1 MLKLKKRIRF
11 WLLICLAFS
20 MVIFAAPA
28 QANQVTIDLGGMG
41 ASVEDIAN
49 RELTVWK
56 VSDRVLAKDGW
67 QALVKELEA
76 KDTAALNAAYQS
88 FTYTTDASGQVRQD
102 FAKGSY
108 YVRVTE
114 KKGSVNIYPFLFVSD
129 KAQKVYPKSH
139 HDTPPGNVELLKISN
154 DKVPLAGAV
163 FKLYRLDGGELITIK
178 SSGNSSEFVTDADGK
193 IYREKL
199 LAGDYLFEEI
209 RAPEHYRIKNAKTY
223 FTVVDGRTTRV
234 EVVNYKDEEGGKR
247 FKKVSSD
254 KKKPLAGAKFVVT
267 KKTAD
272 GYERI
277 KQNGKDLILES
288 GEDGYFMAD
297 NLPYGTYFL
306 WETQAPQGYA
316 TLSGAISFVVDG
328 QSLEKDLVIEN
339 KPVETVP
346 PKTTPPG
353 SPTKPPSSWTP
364 SKHVVIPRTGDI
376 SLLLLALAGCM
387 SALAGRR
394 LIRDNK
400 KR

>member
-1 MLKLKKRIRF
+1 M
-11 WLLICLAFS
+11 
-20 MVIFAAPA
+20 
-28 QANQVTIDLGGMG
+28 
-41 ASVEDIAN
+41 
-49 RELTVWK
+49 
-56 VSDRVLAKDGW
+56 
-67 QALVKELEA
+67 
-76 KDTAALNAAYQS
+76 
-88 FTYTTDASGQVRQD
+88 
-102 FAKGSY
+102 
-108 YVRVTE
+108 
-114 KKGSVNIYPFLFVSD
+114 
-129 KAQKVYPKSH
+129 
-139 HDTPPGNVELLKISN
+139 
-154 DKVPLAGAV
+154 
-163 FKLYRLDGGELITIK
+163 
-178 SSGNSSEFVTDADGK
+178 
-193 IYREKL
+193 
-199 LAGDYLFEEI
+199 
-209 RAPEHYRIKNAKTY
+209 
-223 FTVVDGRTTRV
+223 VDGTTTRV

-297 NLPYGTYFL
+297 NLPYGEYFL
-306 WETQAPQGYA
+306 WETQAPKGYA

-339 KPVETVP
+339 KPVEAIP

-353 SPTKPPSSWTP
+353 SPTKPPSSLTP